1 MPPAEILGKYADVA
15 IRIGVGLK
23 PGDRLLINSSIE
35 ALEFTRILVDRAYSA
50 GAVNVDVLWNDDGMA
65 RARFEHGPEAAAET
79 VTSASLAR
87 LAALEAGDLM
97 LYVSAN
103 DPDAMAGIDPQH
115 VAGFQQINA
124 RALEPLYRAQGTLER
139 AWSILAAPSGAWA
152 RTVFP
157 GASEDEAVEQL
168 WGAILRA
175 CRADRD
181 DPVAGWQA
189 HVADLNARSAYLT
202 ERGYTGLRYEAP
214 GTDLRL
220 GLPEGT
226 RWIGGN
232 AGGTFVPNLPTEEV
246 FAAPHRLKGEGV
258 VTATKPLSLYGNL
271 IDDFSFEVSGGQIV
285 KATAGRG
292 QEVLD
297 RLLATDEG
305 SVRFGEAAM
314 VPLSSAVAAEN
325 LIWNNT
331 LYDENDGC
339 HIAIG
344 RSYPISIE
352 GGTAMSNDQLEGA
365 GLNQS
370 ANHVDFVVGSPEL
383 NVYGL
388 LDGGAE
394 EPIISA
400 GEWGFAVQG

>member
-1 MPPAEILGKYADVA
+1 MPSAEVLSKYADVA
-15 IRIGVGLK
+15 IHVGLGLK
-23 PGDRLLINSSIE
+23 PADRLLINSSID
-35 ALEFTRILVDRAYSA
+35 ALEFTRILVDRAYGA
-50 GAVNVDVLWNDDGMA
+50 GAVNVDVLWNDDGVS
-65 RARFEHGPEAAAET
+65 RARFEHGSEEAGEV

-103 DPDAMAGIDPQH
+103 DPDAMAGIDAGH
-115 VAGFQQINA
+115 VARFQQINA
-124 RALEPLYRAQGTLER
+124 EALEPLYRAQGTLSR
-139 AWSILAAPSGAWA
+139 PWCIVAAPSAAWA

-157 GASEDEAVEQL
+157 DASEHDAVEQL
-168 WGAILRA
+168 WGAIIRA
-175 CRADRD
+175 CRADRE
-181 DPVAGWQA
+181 DPVAEWRT

-202 ERGYTGLRYEAP
+202 ERGYIGLRYEAP
-214 GTDLRL
+214 GTDLQL
-220 GLPEGT
+220 GLPDGA
-226 RWIGGN
+226 RWMGGS

-246 FAAPHRLKGEGV
+246 FAAPHRLHGEGV

-271 IDDFSFEVSGGQIV
+271 IDGFSFEVSAGRIV
-285 KATAGRG
+285 KATAERG

-297 RLLATDEG
+297 RLLATDDG
-305 SVRFGEAAM
+305 SVRFGETAM
-314 VPLSSAVAAEN
+314 VPVSSAVAAEN

-344 RSYPISIE
+344 RSYPISLE
-352 GGTAMSNDQLEGA
+352 DGTSMSSDQLEAA

-370 ANHVDFVVGSPEL
+370 SNHVDFVVGSSEL
-383 NVYGL
+383 NVYGRL
-388 LDGGAE
+388 PDGSE

-400 GEWGFAVQG
+400 GEWGFTA

>member
-1 MPPAEILGKYADVA
+1 VPSAQELAKYAEVA

-23 PGDRLLINSSIE
+23 PGDRLLISSSIE

-50 GAVNVDVLWNDDGMA
+50 GAVNVDVLWNDDGVA
-65 RARFEHGPEAAAET
+65 RARFEHGSEAATEA
-79 VTSASLAR
+79 VASLSLAR

-103 DPDAMAGIDPQH
+103 DPDAMAGIDPQRL
-115 VAGFQQINA
+115 AGFQRINA
-124 RALEPLYRAQGTLER
+124 EALEPLYRAQGTLER
-139 AWSILAAPSGAWA
+139 PWSTLAAPSGAWA

-157 GASEDEAVEQL
+157 DLSESEAVEQL

-175 CRADRD
+175 CRADKE
-181 DPVAGWQA
+181 DPVAEWRA

-202 ERGYTGLRYEAP
+202 GRRYTGLRYEAP

-220 GLPEGT
+220 GLPDGAV
-226 RWIGGN
+226 WIGGN

-246 FAAPHRLKGEGV
+246 FTAPHRLDGEGV

-271 IDDFSFEVSGGQIV
+271 IDDFSFEVSEGRIV
-285 KATAGRG
+285 RATAGRG
-292 QEVLD
+292 QAVLD
-297 RLLATDEG
+297 QLLATDEG

-314 VPLSSAVAAEN
+314 VPVSSAVAAED

-331 LYDENDGC
+331 LYDENDGP

-344 RSYPISIE
+344 RSYPISIA
-352 GGTAMSNDQLEGA
+352 GGTAMSRDQLEAA

-370 ANHVDFVVGSPEL
+370 ANHVDFVVGSAEL

-388 LDGGAE
+388 LSNGTE

-400 GEWGFAVQG
+400 GEWGFTV